1 MPFADILASL
11 PAIDHLRGL
20 DVVDAAG
27 TPVHSIPNAPG
38 KAGSLRLYNA
48 LAEKFGGALSPEAV
62 EQGLQWFAEHV
73 ADAQARA
80 GAHPNIDLLLQQQQ
94 ANRGW
99 MLVPQAA

>member
-1 MPFADILASL
+1 MPFSDILASL
-11 PAIDHLRGL
+11 PAIDHLRAL

-27 TPVHSIPNAPG
+27 ATVHSIPNAPG

-48 LAEKFGGALSPEAV
+48 LAENFGGALSHEAV

-73 ADAQARA
+73 ADAQARP

-94 ANRGW
+94 SNSGW
-99 MLVPQAA
+99 KLVPQAA

>member
-11 PAIDHLRGL
+11 PAIDHLRAL

-27 TPVHSIPNAPG
+27 ATVHNIPNAPG

-48 LAEKFGGALSPEAV
+48 LAENFGGALSPDAV

-73 ADAQARA
+73 ADAQARP

-94 ANRGW
+94 ANSGW
-99 MLVPQAA
+99 KLVPQAA